1 MEQTAFNFDQQDNR
15 RDLGA
20 QEKDEL
26 RPVERHSDAYLVN
39 ALDSA
44 LITIARRFKRLPCK

>member
-1 MEQTAFNFDQQDNR
+1 MEQTAFNFYQQDNR
-15 RDLGA
+15 RDPGT

-26 RPVERHSDAYLVN
+26 RQTERHSDAYLVN

-44 LITIARRFKRLPCK
+44 LISIAHRFKRLPYK